1 MRRIYKRHSIL
12 PLVAVMLLTALASCR
27 RTIEEDYLDY
37 PSVQDGNATMN
48 ADTTFSTL
56 GEDEKAY

>member
-1 MRRIYKRHSIL
+1 MRHIYKRHSIL

-37 PSVQDGNATMN
+37 PSVQDGNTTVN
-48 ADTTFSTL
+48 ADTTCIT
-56 GEDEKAY
+56 K